1 MANVSEQFNGN
12 MSNVNDN
19 PFYIGNVDTFN
30 ANSDMLGGGGTDM
43 FGGGTNLLNNGDT
56 YGYNMIGTSE
66 YPINSFQPSERGLE
80 TMHGNTNMTFGH
92 ETATTSFNDSQ
103 GAAYVR
109 QAATY
114 NNDPMFG
121 GPHGHYNYNWPSF
134 PRNPEHVMPI
144 NGNVPAFDPQGYSY
158 GRGTNGTISD
168 VSDLDLSRTAL
179 SATVSPRDPRSA
191 RFPSHLRASAQARSS
206 RADTRLRQSVAPRA
220 APRHASAGG
229 RVSLNGGVAKI
240 KKNGQPYKARLTGRK
255 LCLWEKD
262 DLEKAV
268 IGLIIA
274 ANKVDANLDYELA
287 ASFIGVTAGAFQ
299 QAIVKI
305 HKKLTGQGMDL
316 PKIHMK
322 WKPRDRSLI
331 VALMGYFNLK

>member
-1 MANVSEQFNGN
+1 MSEQFSDNN

-19 PFYIGNVDTFN
+19 LFSIGNVDMFN
-30 ANSDMLGGGGTDM
+30 ANSDML
-43 FGGGTNLLNNGDT
+43 GGGTNLLNNGDT
-56 YGYNMIGTSE
+56 YGYNMTGTSE
-66 YPINSFQPSERGLE
+66 YPTKSFQQA
-80 TMHGNTNMTFGH
+80 MHGNNNITFGH
-92 ETATTSFNDSQ
+92 ATANTTSFNDPQ
-103 GAAYVR
+103 GAAYAG
-109 QAATY
+109 QAARHSGS
-114 NNDPMFG
+114 MFG
-121 GPHGHYNYNWPSF
+121 GPYGHYNYNWPSF
-134 PRNPEHVMPI
+134 PRNSEHVMPM

-168 VSDLDLSRTAL
+168 VSDLDLSCTAL
-179 SATVSPRDPRSA
+179 SATASPRDSRSA

-206 RADTRLRQSVAPRA
+206 RTDTRLRQPVAPHA

-240 KKNGQPYKARLTGRK
+240 KKNGQPYKARLIGRK